1 MIGKAADKFLKTLDN
16 LEFGSFEL
24 VTPDGHVRAFEGRN
38 PGPSSKLILNE
49 WKVLSNLLVRGDSA
63 FADDYRQGLWDT
75 TNLQDLL
82 SLALANDN
90 VIRPYLF
97 GNGFSRIAANL
108 SYMFRANT
116 ISGSRKNIHAHYDLG
131 NDFYRLWLDDTMSYS
146 SALYKDASEN
156 LITAQNNKYD
166 RILDCMDKKSG
177 SILEVG
183 CGWGGFAERSLRRG
197 DFSYKGITISK
208 QQHEYATQRMDGKG
222 HIAFE
227 DYRHQSGKYDHI
239 VSIEMF
245 EAVGEKF
252 WPIYFG
258 KIQNLLSERG
268 KAIIQTITIRDDLFA
283 GYRKGGD
290 VIRDYIFPGGMLP
303 SPSVFEKQA
312 ARFGLKAQNKFEF
325 GQDYAKTLEI
335 WLHNFD
341 SKVDQ
346 IKALGFDDSFI
357 RLWRFYLA
365 ACIAGF
371 RTGRTNVMQVE
382 LSHV

>member
-1 MIGKAADKFLKTLDN
+1 MIGKAADKFFKTLDN

-38 PGPSSKLILNE
+38 PGPSSTLILNE

-63 FADDYRQGLWDT
+63 FADDYRHGLWDT

-90 VIRPYLF
+90 VIKPYLF
-97 GNGFSRIAANL
+97 GNQFSRIASNL
-108 SYMFRANT
+108 SYLFRTNT
-116 ISGSRKNIHAHYDLG
+116 VKGSRKNIHAHYDLG
-131 NDFYRLWLDDTMSYS
+131 NDFYRLWLDETMSYS
-146 SALYKDASEN
+146 SALYKDGGED
-156 LITAQNNKYD
+156 LETAQNNKYD
-166 RILDCMDKKSG
+166 RILDCLDSQSG
-177 SILEVG
+177 SLLEVG
-183 CGWGGFAERSLRRG
+183 CGWGGFADRSLQKG
-197 DFSYKGITISK
+197 DFGYKGITISNE
-208 QQHEYATQRMDGKG
+208 QHGYATQRIGSNG
-222 HIAFE
+222 QIAFE
-227 DYRHQSGKYDHI
+227 DYRHQKGKYDHI

-258 KIQNLLSERG
+258 KIQNLLSDKG

-312 ARFGLKAQNKFEF
+312 SRFGLKAHNKFEF

-341 SKVDQ
+341 SKENQVR
-346 IKALGFDDSFI
+346 ALGFDDSFV

-371 RTGRTNVMQVE
+371 RTGRTNVMQIE
-382 LSHV
+382 LSHA